1 MSIQAV
7 ANLMTIF
14 SSTGTIQHRFQNA
27 KIGETM
33 AYDGGSYSYL
43 SFIYQGA
50 AKNRTG
56 DNIVSSLVMSVNPV
70 SMGHATEAVTN
81 KWNVRVDTCAMNS
94 ITFDVS
100 RILTTEFWIASS
112 MGYDTTTV
120 EIALSSSI
128 DAVGLVL
135 PPRVLNE
142 TLVGKLPS
150 TGVISVR

>member
-7 ANLMTIF
+7 ANLITVF
-14 SSTGTIQHRFQNA
+14 SARGIIQHRFQNA
-27 KIGETM
+27 KVGKTM
-33 AYDGGSYSYL
+33 AYNGVSFSYL

-56 DNIVSSLVMSVNPV
+56 DNIVSSLAMSVNPV
-70 SMGHATEAVTN
+70 SMGHATEAITN
-81 KWNVRVDTCAMNS
+81 KWNVRVDTCAMNPS
-94 ITFDVS
+94 TFDVS

-120 EIALSSSI
+120 EISLSSSI

-150 TGVISVR
+150 TGVINVR